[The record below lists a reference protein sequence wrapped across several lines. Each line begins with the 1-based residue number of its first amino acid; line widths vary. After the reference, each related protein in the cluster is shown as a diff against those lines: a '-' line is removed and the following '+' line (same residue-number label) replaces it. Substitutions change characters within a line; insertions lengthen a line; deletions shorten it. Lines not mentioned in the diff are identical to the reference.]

1 MSASQNEN
9 LTSYAITLTV
19 NTHVIVAVDTS
30 DLAAAKATVR
40 RLANH
45 AFAFKIGHA
54 LVLPHGLMAIEELMM
69 AGAQRIF
76 LDMKFHDIPNSV
88 ALGVYEATRHGV
100 WMMTLHTSGGDAM
113 MAAAVEAAADA
124 NPEIPPVLLGVTVL
138 TSIDQETLT
147 EQLGVQR
154 NLEDHAVALAKR
166 AVACGL
172 DGVVCSGH
180 EVATIRKALGPEPV
194 LVTPGIRRASAAT
207 QDQKRVVSGREALD
221 AGATY
226 LVIGRALADAEDPE
240 AALVELGL

>member
-1 MSASQNEN
+1 M
-9 LTSYAITLTV
+9 
-19 NTHVIVAVDTS
+19 NTHVIVAIDTS
-30 DLAAAKATVR
+30 DLILAKATVR
-40 RLANH
+40 RLAQH

-54 LVLPHGLMAIEELMM
+54 LVLPHGLMAVEELMM

-88 ALGVYEATRHGV
+88 ALGVYEAARHGV

-113 MAAAVEAAADA
+113 MAAAIEAAADA

-138 TSIDQETLT
+138 TSIDQDTLT
-147 EQLGVQR
+147 KQLGVNR
-154 NLEDHAVALAKR
+154 DLEEHAISLAKR

-180 EVATIRKALGPEPV
+180 EVANIRKALGPEPV
-194 LVTPGIRRASAAT
+194 LVTPGIRKSSSET
-207 QDQKRVVSGREALD
+207 QDQKRVVSGKDALN

-226 LVIGRALADAEDPE
+226 LVIGRALSDAEDPE